1 MARTQARFITV
12 KPAEGVDA
20 GELATALLL
29 QGILY
34 DMTPCLVSEDGQEPF
49 IATVL
54 ELFKPWQQPVVLL
67 VEGLRRNIDAPGW
80 QVVRVDYALPDLS
93 RSLELWQHFSP
104 GDELPLSLLASKY
117 VLTPGKIEAALNSA
131 TMLAKMQDVPLDAA
145 MIDRAVLEGNTG
157 NLAKIADR
165 INAVYTWDDLV
176 LDDNALGRLHDVVN
190 RVRLRSIVEGQWGY
204 LKKSAYGNGISV
216 LFYGP
221 AGTGKT
227 MSAQVIA
234 NALGLP
240 LYRINLAQIISKY
253 IGETAKNLD
262 AVFAEARSSNVI
274 LFFDEADALFAKR
287 TDVKDS
293 NDRHANSE
301 SAYLLQKVEE
311 YPGVSILATNLMHN
325 FDEAFR
331 RRINYMVNIG
341 MPSPEQ
347 RLRLW
352 QQMVPPGAP
361 LAEGVD
367 LQTLARELEFSG
379 SVIKS
384 ASVQAAFYAAD
395 ENGAAGQVEMRHY
408 IRAVRLELQKLG
420 KSEPHFLAAWQ

>member
-1 MARTQARFITV
+1 
-12 KPAEGVDA
+12 
-20 GELATALLL
+20 
-29 QGILY
+29 
-34 DMTPCLVSEDGQEPF
+34 
-49 IATVL
+49 
-54 ELFKPWQQPVVLL
+54 
-67 VEGLRRNIDAPGW
+67 
-80 QVVRVDYALPDLS
+80 
-93 RSLELWQHFSP
+93 
-104 GDELPLSLLASKY
+104 
-117 VLTPGKIEAALNSA
+117 
-131 TMLAKMQDVPLDAA
+131 
-145 MIDRAVLEGNTG
+145 
-157 NLAKIADR
+157 
-165 INAVYTWDDLV
+165 
-176 LDDNALGRLHDVVN
+176 
-190 RVRLRSIVEGQWGY
+190 
-204 LKKSAYGNGISV
+204 
-216 LFYGP
+216 
-221 AGTGKT
+221 

-240 LYRINLAQIISKY
+240 LYRINLAQVISKY

-262 AVFAEARSSNVI
+262 AIFTEARNSNVV

-347 RLRLW
+347 RLLLW
-352 QQMVPPGAP
+352 QQMAAAGAP
-361 LAEGVD
+361 LGDDVD

-384 ASVQAAFYAAD
+384 ASLQAAFYAA
-395 ENGAAGQVEMRHY
+395 EAGGVEGCIAMRDY
-408 IRAVRLELQKLG
+408 IRAVRLELNKLG
-420 KSEPHFLAAWQ
+420 KSEPHFLAAWPE